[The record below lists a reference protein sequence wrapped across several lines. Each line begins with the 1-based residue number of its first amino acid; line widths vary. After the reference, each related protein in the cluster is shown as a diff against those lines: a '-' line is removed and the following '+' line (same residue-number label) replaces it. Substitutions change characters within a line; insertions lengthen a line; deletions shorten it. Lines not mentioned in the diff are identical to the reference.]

1 MIKVKIADNTGHTEL
16 MYSKNDTELIN
27 LLTSSSDA
35 WIFADN
41 KLVSANDIDLNS
53 VQQLIYC
60 PLWLAVNNYLW
71 FSNLEGD

>member
-1 MIKVKIADNTGHTEL
+1 MIKVKIADTTGHTEL

-27 LLTSSSDA
+27 LLASSSEA

-53 VQQLIYC
+53 VQTIDIL
-60 PLWLAVNNYLW
+60 PPMV
-71 FSNLEGD
+71 GGK

>member
-53 VQQLIYC
+53 VQTIDIL
-60 PLWLAVNNYLW
+60 PPMV
-71 FSNLEGD
+71 GGK